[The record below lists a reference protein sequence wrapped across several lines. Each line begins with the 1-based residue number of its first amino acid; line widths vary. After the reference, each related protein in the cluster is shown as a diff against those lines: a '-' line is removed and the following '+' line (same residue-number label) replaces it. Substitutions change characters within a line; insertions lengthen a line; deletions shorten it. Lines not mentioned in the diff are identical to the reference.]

1 MEFRALKYFLIA
13 TREGSITKAANR
25 LNLTQPNLSR
35 QISSLERDIG
45 KKLFIRS
52 NYKIKL
58 TSEGVLLKKRAEEI
72 MDLIDKTRTEFKS
85 NDEII
90 AGDIHIGGG
99 ETHAIEFI
107 TKIMKEIQIK
117 YPAVKYHVY
126 SGNSSD
132 VSEKLDKGLLDFG
145 VFIEPADLSLY
156 DYLKIPAK
164 DIWGVLMRKDSKLAK
179 KKFITKNDLLNLPL
193 IFPKTPLYNKAPVNK
208 IAEWFENDFDKLN
221 ITATYNLIYNASI
234 MVKDR
239 IGYAIGIDKLINA
252 NYGIFRFVPLKPK
265 LESELNIVWKKGQI
279 FSPAGKIFLD
289 KLCDK
294 LEIKN

>member
-13 TREGSITKAANR
+13 AREGSITKAANR

-90 AGDIHIGGG
+90 AGDIYIGTAETKAIDLIAKIIKEMQNDYPNIIYHI
-99 ETHAIEFI
+99 H
-107 TKIMKEIQIK
+107 
-117 YPAVKYHVY
+117 
-126 SGNSSD
+126 SGNYGD
-132 VSEKLDKGLLDFG
+132 ITDKLDNGLIDFG
-145 VFIEPADLSLY
+145 VLIEPADLSLY
-156 DYLKIPAK
+156 DYIEIPTEEV
-164 DIWGVLMRKDSKLAK
+164 WGILARRDSKIAK
-179 KKFITKNDLLNLPL
+179 KKFIEKKDLLNLPL

-265 LESELNIVWKKGQI
+265 LESGLNIVWKKGQI
-279 FSPAGKIFLD
+279 FSQAGKIFLD
-289 KLCDK
+289 KLYNK
-294 LEIKN
+294 FEKK

>member
-13 TREGSITKAANR
+13 AREGSITKAANR

-72 MDLIDKTRTEFKS
+72 MDLIDKTRSEFNS

-90 AGDIHIGGG
+90 AGDIYIGTAETKAIDLIAKIIKEMQNDYPNIIYHI
-99 ETHAIEFI
+99 H
-107 TKIMKEIQIK
+107 
-117 YPAVKYHVY
+117 
-126 SGNSSD
+126 SGNYGD
-132 VSEKLDKGLLDFG
+132 ITEKLDNGLIDFG
-145 VFIEPADLSLY
+145 VLIEPADLSLY
-156 DYLKIPAK
+156 DYIEIPTEEV
-164 DIWGVLMRKDSKLAK
+164 WGILARRDSKIAK
-179 KKFITKNDLLNLPL
+179 KKFIEKKDLLNLP
-193 IFPKTPLYNKAPVNK
+193 IIVPKTLMHNKSDNNK
-208 IAEWFENDFDKLN
+208 FLQWFKDDIEKLN
-221 ITATYNLIYNASI
+221 IVLTKNLVYSSI
-234 MVKDR
+234 FMVKEG
-239 IGYAIGIDKLINA
+239 IGYSLTIIDIN
-252 NYGIFRFVPLKPK
+252 NKDICFIPLKPK
-265 LESELNIVWKKGQI
+265 LKPRINIVCKKGQI
-279 FSPAGKIFLD
+279 FSQAGKIFLD

>member
-13 TREGSITKAANR
+13 AREGSITKAANR

-90 AGDIHIGGG
+90 AGDIYIGTAETKAIDLIAKIIKEMQNDYPNIIYHI
-99 ETHAIEFI
+99 H
-107 TKIMKEIQIK
+107 
-117 YPAVKYHVY
+117 
-126 SGNSSD
+126 SGNYGD
-132 VSEKLDKGLLDFG
+132 ITDKLDNGLIDFG
-145 VFIEPADLSLY
+145 VLIEPADLSLY

-193 IFPKTPLYNKAPVNK
+193 IFPKTTLYNKAPVNK
-208 IAEWFENDFDKLN
+208 ITEWFENDFDKLN

-279 FSPAGKIFLD
+279 FSQAGKIFLD